1 MQTTVR
7 PANYYISTTKIP
19 DFVETAIL
27 ELSPEDRLH
36 LAADLLDAMRGEDAV
51 FMAETIEAKWLRNQG
66 YDGLLGVLKWV
77 TMELI

>member
-1 MQTTVR
+1 MQTTIR
-7 PANYYISTTKIP
+7 SANYYISTTKIP

-36 LAADLLDAMRGEDAV
+36 LADDLLDAMRGEDAV
-51 FMAETIEAKWLRNQG
+51 FMADTVEAKWLSTQC

>member
-1 MQTTVR
+1 MQTTIR
-7 PANYYISTTKIP
+7 PANYYASTTFIP
-19 DFVETAIL
+19 SEVEAAIL

-51 FMAETIEAKWLRNQG
+51 FMADTVEAKWLSTQG

-77 TMELI
+77 AMELV